1 MIHNKSS
8 SIQKLEK
15 EAKMLENEKEIKKCF
30 SKKSNFWGIDKCE
43 LSLIDFNI
51 DILNFTTI
59 NSKKDTKVF
68 YNSNHKLLQI
78 EIKSE
83 KFGKL
88 TISFDES
95 GYKKEYAR
103 IELINPTLNFGTVG
117 IHGIKQRLAN
127 AILLIKNEYGIS
139 ITYKDAIFKLIELAF
154 TVSFEKKPH
163 LQVRRFLIECL
174 SLGRSPNFIQHKNKK
189 NNSEYSILTCKSR
202 KDASYVLYNKIE
214 KAKVNRQIRRKNSSL
229 ENVDVQRFELTL
241 KNQKIKQ
248 ELGLNTINDLTD
260 QKIIEYLENHLML
273 ASLQYIKA
281 IKSSIKECEKKLH
294 DTFSNYSSQRYI
306 PQFILELENYSSEEL
321 KPLMIDEEII
331 TFMNPTF
338 IKNKARTKRT
348 LLKTF
353 QKENCQSLPMVSW
366 QVLDIIN
373 LMFISLEDA
382 RNTGLGFH
390 TNSTSVIFHKIRFK
404 NFSKKE
410 KLKTF
415 EKTIKKMKRNIEYQV
430 DCKLKERF
438 SKKKFI
444 AILDN

>member
-189 NNSEYSILTCKSR
+189 NNRIFRESLNVGFFAIYQ
-202 KDASYVLYNKIE
+202 SY
-214 KAKVNRQIRRKNSSL
+214 
-229 ENVDVQRFELTL
+229 
-241 KNQKIKQ
+241 
-248 ELGLNTINDLTD
+248 
-260 QKIIEYLENHLML
+260 
-273 ASLQYIKA
+273 
-281 IKSSIKECEKKLH
+281 
-294 DTFSNYSSQRYI
+294 
-306 PQFILELENYSSEEL
+306 
-321 KPLMIDEEII
+321 
-331 TFMNPTF
+331 
-338 IKNKARTKRT
+338 
-348 LLKTF
+348 
-353 QKENCQSLPMVSW
+353 
-366 QVLDIIN
+366 
-373 LMFISLEDA
+373 
-382 RNTGLGFH
+382 
-390 TNSTSVIFHKIRFK
+390 
-404 NFSKKE
+404 
-410 KLKTF
+410 
-415 EKTIKKMKRNIEYQV
+415 
-430 DCKLKERF
+430 
-438 SKKKFI
+438 
-444 AILDN
+444 